1 MLAPRWQK
9 VWRDVRHQPTR
20 TVLVVL
26 SIAIGVFAFGSIIA
40 GLIVTQRELK
50 AAFVGTNP
58 ASGVITTTGFDEDL
72 VDAVAKLPEISA
84 AQGRR
89 AVAARIQVGPAQWQD
104 TVLYL
109 LPDDGETTVNMV
121 RPAQGAWPP
130 QKHTILIERAS
141 LAKAQTQIGGVITL
155 EVPGRTARQV
165 PVVGTTHDL
174 SLPPAIISGQVF
186 GYVDADTLAWLG
198 APTTYNQLLFVSS
211 GDRYDVVA
219 LQRVASRVEQVVKR
233 SGREVI
239 NTDVPDPPM
248 QHPAEVILPTLM
260 FILSLLGVLVLV
272 ISVFL
277 IINTMSAILTQQT
290 RQIGIMKAIG
300 ANVGQVRALYYG
312 LAVVFGVLA
321 LVIAIPAS
329 VLGSY
334 GLERFIGSQLNVDI
348 THVQMPGLA
357 LLLEVLA
364 AIAVPVLASTGAIQR
379 VVTRPAREA
388 LAGESVAPVGV
399 TPVDRLIAR
408 VPRLSRPTRL
418 ALRNT
423 FRQRGRLMRT
433 LIALALGGAVFISAM
448 TLRASLFVTLDA
460 SIASQRYDVEVQ
472 LSRPYRVAK
481 VAPDVLAV
489 LGVVSVESLL
499 RDTIYPVHADGS
511 TGERIVMRAMPADTT
526 MFAPRMVAGR
536 WLQPGDTDAIVVS
549 TNITIKE
556 PSYTVGQRVVVQI
569 ADREVP
575 VTIVGYIEELQPP
588 INPALAYMTI
598 DGYTRIAG
606 GVGRTDTLRVGTTQ
620 HDAATHQQMS
630 RVLEQQLA
638 TAGYDVRLIHTRT
651 EDRAILADRFNLLSM
666 VLSIL
671 SVVIASVGAI
681 GLTGTMSMNVLERT
695 REIGIMRAVGA
706 SDRAVRQVIVSE
718 GVVIGG
724 LAWLMGTLMS
734 VPMSALM
741 SYAIGKNLLGT
752 GLVWTYALFA
762 VGIWLIVVLSVS
774 VLASRIPANNAVRLT
789 VREVLAYE

>member
-1 MLAPRWQK
+1 M
-9 VWRDVRHQPTR
+9 
-20 TVLVVL
+20 VV
-26 SIAIGVFAFGSIIA
+26 
-40 GLIVTQRELK
+40 
-50 AAFVGTNP
+50 
-58 ASGVITTTGFDEDL
+58 
-72 VDAVAKLPEISA
+72 
-84 AQGRR
+84 
-89 AVAARIQVGPAQWQD
+89 
-104 TVLYL
+104 
-109 LPDDGETTVNMV
+109 
-121 RPAQGAWPP
+121 
-130 QKHTILIERAS
+130 
-141 LAKAQTQIGGVITL
+141 
-155 EVPGRTARQV
+155 
-165 PVVGTTHDL
+165 
-174 SLPPAIISGQVF
+174 
-186 GYVDADTLAWLG
+186 
-198 APTTYNQLLFVSS
+198 
-211 GDRYDVVA
+211 
-219 LQRVASRVEQVVKR
+219 
-233 SGREVI
+233 
-239 NTDVPDPPM
+239 
-248 QHPAEVILPTLM
+248 
-260 FILSLLGVLVLV
+260 
-272 ISVFL
+272 
-277 IINTMSAILTQQT
+277 
-290 RQIGIMKAIG
+290 
-300 ANVGQVRALYYG
+300 
-312 LAVVFGVLA
+312 
-321 LVIAIPAS
+321 
-329 VLGSY
+329 
-334 GLERFIGSQLNVDI
+334 
-348 THVQMPGLA
+348 
-357 LLLEVLA
+357 
-364 AIAVPVLASTGAIQR
+364 
-379 VVTRPAREA
+379 
-388 LAGESVAPVGV
+388 
-399 TPVDRLIAR
+399 
-408 VPRLSRPTRL
+408 
-418 ALRNT
+418 
-423 FRQRGRLMRT
+423 
-433 LIALALGGAVFISAM
+433 
-448 TLRASLFVTLDA
+448 
-460 SIASQRYDVEVQ
+460 
-472 LSRPYRVAK
+472 
-481 VAPDVLAV
+481 
-489 LGVVSVESLL
+489 
-499 RDTIYPVHADGS
+499 
-511 TGERIVMRAMPADTT
+511 
-526 MFAPRMVAGR
+526 GR